1 MSEDNEVEEKTNI
14 YTHILVPQ
22 TLTHTHRKAITRSS
36 GGWSPWLKFFFS
48 FSYLYFLEW
57 MCITFLIREGERKK
71 CFCLLQRQNLS
82 LWSRFGFGAWPP
94 LSVDDLRIFGLWS
107 PGFFRNDQIW
117 WKHLPF
123 PPFLFLSPTRSPTQL
138 WGLLSCAGLWHEVG
152 AQWIFVKD
160 GMSECMGG
168 SVIKH
173 L

>member
-1 MSEDNEVEEKTNI
+1 
-14 YTHILVPQ
+14 
-22 TLTHTHRKAITRSS
+22 
-36 GGWSPWLKFFFS
+36 
-48 FSYLYFLEW
+48 

-71 CFCLLQRQNLS
+71 CFCLFQRQNLS

-123 PPFLFLSPTRSPTQL
+123 PPFLFLSPSRSPTQL
-138 WGLLSCAGLWHEVG
+138 WGLLLCAGLWHEVG
-152 AQWIFVKD
+152 AQGIFVKD

-168 SVIKH
+168 VWSDTCNYVTLHNTFWNLQISSWFLSDLIFPRKRMC
-173 L
+173 LNCKSIDT